1 MHRLLRDSARHVSA
15 EDLLSEASE
24 KLPGVS
30 LPTVY
35 ATLELFEQLGIVRRV
50 NGGGGTLL
58 WDTRA
63 DAHHHMICRS
73 CGRIEDM
80 EVPLDLERARRSAR
94 EVRVRAG
101 PGRGRRQRSLCE
113 LRGSLA
119 TGLREVRL
127 DQAEVRALR
136 IEEHGQPAH
145 RDVLRA
151 EERASPPAAFVFS
164 IASSM
169 SSTTK

>member
-1 MHRLLRDSARHVSA
+1 MAGPHTHTPPRDDVELAELLRERGLRATSQRVVMHRLLRDQARHVSA
-15 EDLLSEASE
+15 EELLSEAGE

-63 DAHHHMICRS
+63 DTHHHMICRN

-80 EVPLDLERARRSAR
+80 DTPVDLERARRSA
-94 EVRVRAG
+94 A
-101 PGRGRRQRSLCE
+101 RSGFKAD
-113 LRGSLA
+113 R
-119 TGLREVRL
+119 
-127 DQAEVRALR
+127 AEVVVSGLCR
-136 IEEHGQPAH
+136 EC
-145 RDVLRA
+145 
-151 EERASPPAAFVFS
+151 AAKS
-164 IASSM
+164 R
-169 SSTTK
+169 

>member
-1 MHRLLRDSARHVSA
+1 MTPDPHIHAPPHDDAELAELLRERGLRATSQRVVMHRLLRDSARHISA

-63 DAHHHMICRS
+63 DAHHHMICRR
-73 CGRIEDM
+73 CGRIEDISI
-80 EVPLDLERARRSAR
+80 PLDLERARRSA
-94 EVRVRAG
+94 A
-101 PGRGRRQRSLCE
+101 RSGFE
-113 LRGSLA
+113 PDR
-119 TGLREVRL
+119 
-127 DQAEVRALR
+127 AEVVVSGLCARC
-136 IEEHGQPAH
+136 
-145 RDVLRA
+145 
-151 EERASPPAAFVFS
+151 AA
-164 IASSM
+164 
-169 SSTTK
+169 K